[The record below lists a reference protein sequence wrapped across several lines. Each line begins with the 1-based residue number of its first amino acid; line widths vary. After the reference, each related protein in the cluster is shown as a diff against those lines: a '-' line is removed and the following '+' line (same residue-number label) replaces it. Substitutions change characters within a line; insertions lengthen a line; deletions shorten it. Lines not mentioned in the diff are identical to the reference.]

1 MYKQTNKPKFS
12 KLAIERRT
20 PENPLRGSLLIRVNF
35 SKFGLRFK
43 IIRVK
48 IANFGKNLTPVFRV
62 NPTDFRRLV

>member
-1 MYKQTNKPKFS
+1 MPVG
-12 KLAIERRT
+12 LARLGSDRT
-20 PENPLRGSLLIRVNF
+20 PENPLRGSFLIRVNF